1 MSKAIFGNT
10 LVTGATGLLGSE
22 LVEQLLKNNETSRL
36 VCLVR
41 DQLPQSRYYAE
52 GMSPNTVTIFGDL
65 RDQNL
70 LDRVINEYEINTVF
84 HLAAQTLVQQANLRP
99 TETLDVNIRGTWAV
113 LEACRLNPKRIQ
125 RVICASSDKAY
136 GNLNGEKYD
145 ESYPLEGK
153 HPYDVSKSCSDLI
166 TQTYAHSFGMNVAI
180 TRCGNFFGPGD
191 LNESRIIPHTIVSL
205 LKNQAPVIRSNGKFI
220 RDYIYVG
227 DGAAAYRLLA
237 KKMILNPMPGE
248 AFNFSY
254 ELRLS
259 VLELVE
265 RIQSVMNKSIAP
277 QILNHAFNE
286 IPIQSLDST
295 KAKTLLN
302 WVPLFGFEEGL
313 RQTVDWYRSAMEK
326 KWIQW

>member
-1 MSKAIFGNT
+1 MSKAIFGNV
-10 LVTGATGLLGSE
+10 LITGATGLLGSE
-22 LVEQLLKNNETSRL
+22 LVDQLLKNNETSKL

-41 DQLPQSRYYAE
+41 DHLPQSRYFAE
-52 GMSPNTVTIFGDL
+52 GMSQNVVTISGDL

-70 LDRVINEYEINTVF
+70 LDRVINEYEIHTVF

-99 TETLDVNIRGTWAV
+99 TETLDVNIRGTWAL

-136 GNLNGEKYD
+136 GNLQGEKYD
-145 ESYPLEGK
+145 ESFPLEGK

-166 TQTYAHSFGMNVAI
+166 TQAYAHTYGLNVAI

-205 LKNQAPVIRSNGKFI
+205 LKNQAPVIRSDGKFI

-237 KKMILNPMPGE
+237 KKMIQNPMPGA

-265 RIQSVMNKSIAP
+265 CIQTVMGKSIAP
-277 QILNHAFNE
+277 QILNQAFNE
-286 IPIQSLDST
+286 IPVQSLDST
-295 KAKTLLN
+295 KAKDELQ
-302 WVPLFGFEEGL
+302 WSPLFGFEEGI
-313 RQTVDWYRSAMEK
+313 RKTVAWYQDALER

>member
-22 LVEQLLKNNETSRL
+22 LVQQLLKNNETSRL

-41 DQLPQSRYYAE
+41 DQLPQSRYYVEEMHQNA
-52 GMSPNTVTIFGDL
+52 VTIWGDV

-113 LEACRLNPKRIQ
+113 LEACRLNSKRIQ

-205 LKNQAPVIRSNGKFI
+205 LKNQAPVIRSDGKFI

-237 KKMILNPMPGE
+237 KKMVVSPMPGE

-259 VLELVE
+259 VLDLVD
-265 RIQSVMNKSIAP
+265 RIQSIMGKVIPP
-277 QILNHAFNE
+277 QILNQAFNE
-286 IPIQSLDST
+286 IPVQSLDST
-295 KAKTLLN
+295 KAKKALN
-302 WVPLFGFEEGL
+302 WVPLFGFEEGI
-313 RQTVDWYRSAMEK
+313 RQTVDWYRGALEK
-326 KWIQW
+326 KRIQW